1 MPTGAG
7 VVYSALALV
16 GNVLAICLIARSV
29 LSFFPPPGRLS
40 PLNGLISLLYSLTE
54 PVLRPIRRL
63 LPSTGGIDFSPLV
76 ALLGIWVILQILSNL
91 LLA

>member
-16 GNVLAICLIARSV
+16 GNVLAICLIVRSV